1 MKTDKT
7 EGRRRRFNSLKVI
20 ICLGVLACIVF
31 FLWSTVLRV
40 EMELGMAPGS
50 DAGLTAVVVGF
61 VVLFLGGVF
70 YGLWMLLIE
79 HYIAFSLVRQLVT
92 GINDAAEKGFDENTY
107 AV

>member
-1 MKTDKT
+1 MKAEKT
-7 EGRRRRFNSLKVI
+7 EGRRRRFNLLKVI
-20 ICLGVLACIVF
+20 TFLGVMVSIVF

-40 EMELGMAPGS
+40 ETELGMAPGN

-61 VVLFLGGVF
+61 VVLFLGGAF